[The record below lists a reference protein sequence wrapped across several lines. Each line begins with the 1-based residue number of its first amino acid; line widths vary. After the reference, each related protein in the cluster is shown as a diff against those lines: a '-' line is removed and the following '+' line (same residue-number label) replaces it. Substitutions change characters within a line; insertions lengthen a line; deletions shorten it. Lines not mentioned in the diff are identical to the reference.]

1 MYHPL
6 TQSTDPHLKVLKGNL
21 WTCNTKGT
29 CNCCLSLKS
38 LQRDRKIEV
47 HWSPFPLLHMPP
59 YFPVY
64 LQCKQSLGRAPGG
77 TADWARPS
85 LDVLLGDTFLCFPQV
100 AAGLNLQIDPDGQLL
115 ERQSCMMEWDRKEY
129 CRGTKLEP
137 NRKPKTVSFIFT
149 FGAAG
154 YTFTWPCNLPWTN
167 RYQRL
172 LFRSV
177 SMTPLLCAG
186 AGNHT
191 CVQSRAKST

>member
-1 MYHPL
+1 
-6 TQSTDPHLKVLKGNL
+6 
-21 WTCNTKGT
+21 
-29 CNCCLSLKS
+29 
-38 LQRDRKIEV
+38 
-47 HWSPFPLLHMPP
+47 
-59 YFPVY
+59 
-64 LQCKQSLGRAPGG
+64 
-77 TADWARPS
+77 
-85 LDVLLGDTFLCFPQV
+85 
-100 AAGLNLQIDPDGQLL
+100 
-115 ERQSCMMEWDRKEY
+115 MEWDRREY

-191 CVQSRAKST
+191 CIQSRAKSTYAGEQCSKVITRGHISARIPHWGIVMLQNLWKTLSCSKKILSLSFKTGLSMRKWSCPAPANFLFIWGVLGEAIRHAPGYCCLPLDRMPSFFTQTHSILSKQALTPETEGHYDQGLA